1 MSALQRDVSHPVFH
15 DTFTILDQH
24 YSPMW
29 DHYFQ
34 IQGCIQLARY
44 IIKRV
49 LLLAA
54 CGTLVGSAPSTC
66 MHELPPLGANQRA
79 CGSRVRR
86 CMKGGDLE

>member
-1 MSALQRDVSHPVFH
+1 MSALQRDVSYPVFH

-34 IQGCIQLARY
+34 IQGCIQLARH

-54 CGTLVGSAPSTC
+54 CGTLVGSALLPVC
-66 MHELPPLGANQRA
+66 MSFHLWERINVPVAVE
-79 CGSRVRR
+79 SV
-86 CMKGGDLE
+86 DV